1 MPTTRVFAR
10 FITLLGLAFLVA
22 CVAPAQEIS
31 IPTPTSAPPIQATTL
46 PPSTSAAPTEFATLT
61 SPIATPA
68 ESTRAILT
76 YEELMNGFACNSPV
90 EESAIAIP
98 ADADPPTHVFEG
110 RLELVGEDQHQD
122 MQILRGELGE
132 EYSYLP
138 EFDFEFVQNNDYL
151 IPRQR
156 GLIIADHPVW
166 NIILEPGRVWSEA
179 GDGDYSRAS
188 FPFTL
193 MPKGSNSNFNGTM
206 IFLFNDQEVSQIWYQ
221 ITQETTSY
229 ARANFWGLVEAT
241 YHPEPVAGAEQIK
254 ADFAAEL
261 AARLPVKPIAML
273 AEDYPGVNVS
283 AFGRGVTSA
292 HMTWYGFVVNGVNYL
307 GGCETRFGVYPYCE
321 SMRVASF
328 STAKSA
334 FVSVA
339 MMRLAQLYGPEV
351 ANLLIKDYVPEYAAS
366 AGDWETVT
374 FNHTIDMATGN
385 YASPGFLTDE
395 NSARMGE
402 FFGAQPYAGRIA
414 AAFIW
419 SHAAAPGTRWIYHTG
434 DTFILTRALHNYLQ
448 TQRGPDADIFQFIVD
463 EVYRPL
469 GIGQGFFTTLRTADD
484 NWHGQAEGGYGLW
497 WIPDDIAK
505 IGILLNTANG
515 QISGQQILHPGL
527 LAAALQRDSADRGVR
542 IDDQHTYNNAFWA
555 NQYTISNGFA
565 CEFWVAEMQGSSG
578 DVVALMPNGTVYYY
592 FSDNQE
598 FTWDAAARESNK
610 LIPMCP

>member
-1 MPTTRVFAR
+1 MPTTRIFAR
-10 FITLLGLAFLVA
+10 LITLLSLAFLAA
-22 CVAPAQEIS
+22 CVAPAQEINLL
-31 IPTPTSAPPIQATTL
+31 TPTNAPPTQAATR
-46 PPSTSAAPTEFATLT
+46 PPSTPAAPTKVATLT
-61 SPIATPA
+61 SPTATPA
-68 ESTRAILT
+68 ESTRTILT
-76 YEELMNGFACNSPV
+76 YDELMTGFAANSPV
-90 EESAIAIP
+90 EESAIAVP
-98 ADADPPTHVFEG
+98 AEAAPPAHIFEG
-110 RLELVGEDQHQD
+110 RLELIREDECRN
-122 MQILRGELGE
+122 MEVLRGELGE
-132 EYSYLP
+132 EYTYLP
-138 EFDFEFVQNNDYL
+138 EFDYEFVQSNGYL

-156 GLIIADHPVW
+156 DLIIADHPVW
-166 NIILEPGRVWSEA
+166 NIILEAGRVWSEPS
-179 GDGDYSRAS
+179 DGGYSRAS

-193 MPKGSNSNFNGTM
+193 VPKGSNSNFNGTM
-206 IFLFNDQEVSQIWYQ
+206 TFLFNDQEVSQVWYQ

-229 ARANFWGLVEAT
+229 TQANFWGVVKAV
-241 YHPEPVAGAEQIK
+241 YHPEPVAGEEQIE
-254 ADFAAEL
+254 ADYAAEL
-261 AARLPVKPIAML
+261 AARLPVKPIDML

-283 AFGRGVTSA
+283 AFGRGVSSA

-334 FVSVA
+334 FISLA
-339 MMRLAQLYGPEV
+339 LMRLAQLYGSEV
-351 ANLLIKDYVPEYAAS
+351 ADLLIKDYVPEYVTS
-366 AGDWETVT
+366 AGDWEAVT

-385 YASPGFLTDE
+385 YTSPGFMTDE
-395 NSARMGE
+395 NSPRMGG
-402 FFGAQPYAGRIA
+402 FLSAQPYADRIA

-419 SHAAAPGTRWIYHTG
+419 PNATAPGTRWIYHTS

-448 TQRGPDADIFQFIVD
+448 TQQGPDADIFQFVVD

-505 IGILLNTANG
+505 IGILLNVANG

-527 LAAALQRDSADRGVR
+527 LAAALQHDSADRGVR
-542 IDDQHTYNNAFWA
+542 IDDQRMYNNAFWA
-555 NQYTISNGFA
+555 NQYTTSNGFA
-565 CEFWVAEMQGSSG
+565 CEFWVAEMQGFSG
-578 DVVALMPNGTVYYY
+578 NVIALMPNGTVYYY

-598 FTWDAAARESNK
+598 FTWDAVVGESNK